1 MRPKES
7 KRWKIVGRLLRQVI
21 SVPRRKLK
29 LKAGC
34 KVPFPEKLYEG
45 YAVTESGIIIAN
57 VSVDKIE
64 EIMQQFIVMH
74 DVPLYFFLEVPAN
87 QDDETEVAPGIVNVL
102 HKDVYYMDGCS
113 QVEAITVM
121 LRVGKILF
129 NDGLSSFGYGCHD
142 SVNEIMFGKYNI
154 LQINSKDLAPYEK
167 MLKEHGIDQDD
178 DFITAWDTFTDDC
191 PGVSEAYKYKGKTV
205 YDIPKQFKEWG
216 MYLAEQREE

>member
-1 MRPKES
+1 M
-7 KRWKIVGRLLRQVI
+7 
-21 SVPRRKLK
+21 PRRKLK

-113 QVEAITVM
+113 YLNMQASTCTCEN
-121 LRVGKILF
+121 K
-129 NDGLSSFGYGCHD
+129 
-142 SVNEIMFGKYNI
+142 
-154 LQINSKDLAPYEK
+154 
-167 MLKEHGIDQDD
+167 LKLKSRRPNR
-178 DFITAWDTFTDDC
+178 C
-191 PGVSEAYKYKGKTV
+191 AY
-205 YDIPKQFKEWG
+205 
-216 MYLAEQREE
+216 